1 MFRPRRRLW
10 GPCRPLSR
18 VNIANIWNGSH
29 GAKYLARITVTISSA
44 PLTTTGPHNGGRI
57 SQFRSQQSA
66 VVTDGGGQSEGCP
79 VLHWPI
85 RGTSHSPLSVMLSLL
100 NGSWLSSPQPFATQ
114 KSFMNR
120 NSLNQADSV
129 QTVGRPQGD
138 LEEGIKHSWLW
149 KDMKLLCIHDTS
161 FLSPSQPTQ
170 TTTTFTYWISR

>member
-57 SQFRSQQSA
+57 SQFRSQQSP

-85 RGTSHSPLSVMLSLL
+85 RDHFSLSIISNVVTAH
-100 NGSWLSSPQPFATQ
+100 WLSSAFRHPEVIYEQ
-114 KSFMNR
+114 KLSAQSRF
-120 NSLNQADSV
+120 SSDSWAPSR
-129 QTVGRPQGD
+129 TFRRREKTF
-138 LEEGIKHSWLW
+138 LAIKGSE
-149 KDMKLLCIHDTS
+149 
-161 FLSPSQPTQ
+161 
-170 TTTTFTYWISR
+170 TFRYAWH

>member
-1 MFRPRRRLW
+1 MFCPRRRLW
-10 GPCRPLSR
+10 GPCLPLSR

-44 PLTTTGPHNGGRI
+44 PLTTTGHHNGGCI

-66 VVTDGGGQSEGCP
+66 VVTDDRGQSEGWP

-85 RGTSHSPLSVMLSLL
+85 RGHFSVLSLMLSLL
-100 NGSWLSSPQPFATQ
+100 NGSLSSPQPFATQ
-114 KSFMNR
+114 KSFMKNR

-138 LEEGIKHSWLW
+138 LEGRRRYSWLG
-149 KDMKLLCIHDTS
+149 KDVKFLHLHGSSS
-161 FLSPSQPTQ
+161 FSPDNNSC
-170 TTTTFTYWISR
+170 